1 MTRMSTSIITN
12 LATWCCISQNIVQYV
27 IHAYEIHSAV
37 LQRLWSCDHTA
48 LFLCERTS
56 RPPHWKCVKKSKVRL
71 RQSMRIYLKN
81 NPDKCYPNS
90 IWNDWDLGF
99 FKEHRPTRTRRITR
113 WVAIWD
119 QFLIKNRIY
128 AIWESVR
135 LKSGRLKNRLVTSP
149 PQVQASPSPSP
160 AEMCPE
166 SRTTSLFK
174 KCLILLHCPAHMSH
188 IVFIC
193 TITYALINDDD
204 DDDNNNNK
212 FY

>member
-119 QFLIKNRIY
+119 QFLIQKSYLRY
-128 AIWESVR
+128 LRKCPFEVR
-135 LKSGRLKNRLVTSP
+135 EIEKQTCNKST
-149 PQVQASPSPSP
+149 ASPSKSKSKS
-160 AEMCPE
+160 
-166 SRTTSLFK
+166 SRNVSG
-174 KCLILLHCPAHMSH
+174 IA
-188 IVFIC
+188 
-193 TITYALINDDD
+193 YY
-204 DDDNNNNK
+204 K
-212 FY
+212 FV